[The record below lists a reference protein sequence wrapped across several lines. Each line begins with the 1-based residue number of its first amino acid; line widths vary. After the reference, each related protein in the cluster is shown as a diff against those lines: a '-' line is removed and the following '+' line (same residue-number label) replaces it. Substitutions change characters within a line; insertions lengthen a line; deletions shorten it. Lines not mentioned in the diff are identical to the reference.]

1 MLYFVTGNIKIVV
14 QISGNREGSGPK
26 NYPQSIATCFKF
38 AEQLYGMTRKQ
49 EVLQDVVI
57 KFAGDSG
64 DGMQLTGTQF
74 TNNTALLGIDLSTF
88 PDFPA
93 EIRAPQG
100 TLPGVSGFQLRF
112 SSDRVFTPGDACDV
126 LVAMNAA
133 ALKTN
138 LTALKKGGKIIVNTD
153 GFDGKNLRLANYP
166 EGENPLENGS
176 LDNYEVIRMDVTKM
190 TREALKDFTM
200 GMKEKDRAKNM
211 FVLGFIYFMYN
222 RNMENTLG
230 FLKEKFGKK
239 PEILESNIKV
249 LQAGYNYGDTTET
262 FTTTYSVEK
271 AKMLP
276 GTYRSVMGNQAVTFG
291 LIAASQK
298 SGLPLF
304 LGSYPITP
312 ASDILHELSKYK
324 NFGIR
329 TFQAEDEIAAITSA
343 IGAAYGG
350 SLGVTTTSGPGMAL
364 KAEAMGLAVMLEI
377 PLLICDIQ
385 RGGPSTGLPTKTEQS
400 DLLQAYYGRNGECPM
415 PIVSASTPAD
425 CFDAVYEAVR
435 IAVQHMTPVIFLSD
449 GYIANGAEPWKF
461 PTTEE
466 LRPIT
471 VKFKTELGDHED
483 KLQPY
488 LRDEKL
494 ARPWAVPGTPGLEHR
509 IGGLEKQNVTGNI
522 SYEPEN
528 HQLMVKIR
536 QEKVDKIAE
545 YIPEQKLDSGPEK
558 GKILVLGWG
567 STFGAIKS
575 ACTELQAKGHAV
587 SHAHLRYV
595 RPFPKNLGEIIKN
608 FDTVLIPEI
617 NNGQLIKIIRDIYFV
632 DAKGYSKIMGVP
644 ITKTELVMKLE
655 EMLAL

>member
-1 MLYFVTGNIKIVV
+1 
-14 QISGNREGSGPK
+14 
-26 NYPQSIATCFKF
+26 
-38 AEQLYGMTRKQ
+38 MTRKQ

-166 EGENPLENGS
+166 DGENPLENGS

-222 RNMENTLG
+222 RNMDNTLS
-230 FLKEKFGKK
+230 FLREKFGKK
-239 PEILESNIKV
+239 PEIMESNIKV

-271 AKMLP
+271 AKMQP
-276 GTYRSVMGNQAVTFG
+276 GSYRSIMGNQAVTFG

-350 SLGVTTTSGPGMAL
+350 ALGVTTTSGPGMAL

-461 PTTEE
+461 PTSEE
-466 LRPIT
+466 LRPIP

-545 YIPEQKLDSGPEK
+545 YIPEQKLDSGPDK

-567 STFGAIKS
+567 STYGAIKS
-575 ACTELQAKGHAV
+575 ACTDLQAKGHLV

-617 NNGQLIKIIRDIYFV
+617 NNGQLIKIIRDVYFV
-632 DAKGYSKIMGVP
+632 DAKGYNKIMGVP
-644 ITKTELVMKLE
+644 ITKTELLMKLE
-655 EMLAL
+655 EMLAV